1 MMSKLNIVDFH
12 THFLPSGWEVYRAPG
27 RSVDPL
33 WQRVGTRISDLDALI
48 ADSDA
53 AGISQRVIGVA
64 LAMVAAPDADLR
76 DVSRRLNDDL
86 AATVARH
93 PDRLFALATVDA
105 FDGEAA
111 AKEARRAILNLGLSG
126 LFLDSAKGDRLLDA
140 PEARPVLKVAA
151 ELGVPVFV
159 HPINPEPLATQLC
172 GLGRLGTRLSRGTIN
187 AAAAIA
193 LVTSGVFEELPDL
206 RAVITALGVSA
217 LALTGPFGE
226 LPSIFAD
233 APAGQRRHLYI
244 DIMPAEARFIRFVT
258 SLVGADHVLTG
269 SDWPILGHDPTQEIL
284 ERAFDAAGL
293 SGHDARLIAGQNAL
307 DLLQRGKAQQAKFS
321 A

>member
-1 MMSKLNIVDFH
+1 MSRFKIVDFH
-12 THFLPSGWEVYRAPG
+12 THFLPVGWEVYRPAG
-27 RSVDPL
+27 GTVDPL
-33 WQRVGTRISDLDALI
+33 WQRVGTKISDLDALI

-53 AGISQRVIGVA
+53 AGISRRVIGVA
-64 LAMVAAPDADLR
+64 LSMVAAPDADLR
-76 DVSRRLNDDL
+76 AVSRRLNDDL
-86 AATVARH
+86 ATTVAKH

-105 FDGEAA
+105 YDGEDAA
-111 AKEARRAILNLGLSG
+111 AEARRAIVELGLSG

-151 ELGVPVFV
+151 DLGVPVFV
-159 HPINPEPLATQLC
+159 HPINPEPLSSQLA

-193 LVTSGVFEELPDL
+193 LVTSGVFEELPEL
-206 RAVITALGVSA
+206 RVVITALGVSA

-233 APAGQRRHLYI
+233 APPGKRRHLYI

-269 SDWPILGHDPTQEIL
+269 SDWPILGHDPTPEIL
-284 ERAFDAAGL
+284 SKAFDAAGL
-293 SGHDARLIAGQNAL
+293 SVHEQRLIAGQNAL
-307 DLLQRGKAQQAKFS
+307 DLLTNRRNQHVLRS

>member
-1 MMSKLNIVDFH
+1 MSRLNIVDFH
-12 THFLPSGWEVYRAPG
+12 AHFLPAGWEVYRAPG
-27 RSVDPL
+27 RPVDLL
-33 WQRVGTRISDLDALI
+33 WQRIGTRISDLDALI

-53 AGISQRVIGVA
+53 AGIAQRVIGVA
-64 LAMVAAPDADLR
+64 LSMVAAPDADLR
-76 DVSRRLNDDL
+76 AVSRRLNDDL

-105 FDGEAA
+105 YDGEEAA
-111 AKEARRAILNLGLSG
+111 NEARRAILELGLSG
-126 LFLDSAKGDRLLDA
+126 LFVDSAKGDKLLDA
-140 PEARPVLKVAA
+140 PEARPVLRVAA

-159 HPINPEPLATQLC
+159 HPISPEPLATQLA

-193 LVTSGVFEELPDL
+193 LVTSGVFEELPAL
-206 RAVITALGVSA
+206 RVVITALGVSA

-233 APAGQRRHLYI
+233 APPGKRRHLYI
-244 DIMPAEARFIRFVT
+244 DIMPAEAHFIRFVT

-269 SDWPILGHDPTQEIL
+269 SDWPILGHDPTQDIL
-284 ERAFDAAGL
+284 SKAFDAAGL
-293 SGHDARLIAGQNAL
+293 SPEEQRQIAGQNAL
-307 DLLQRGKAQQAKFS
+307 GLLLNRSGQRALRS

>member
-1 MMSKLNIVDFH
+1 MSKFDIVDFH
-12 THFLPSGWEVYRAPG
+12 THFLPAGWEVYRAPG
-27 RSVDPL
+27 RPLDPL
-33 WQRVGTRISDLDALI
+33 WQRIGAKISDLDALI

-53 AGISQRVIGVA
+53 AGIAQRVIGVA
-64 LAMVAAPDADLR
+64 LSMVAAPDADLR
-76 DVSRRLNDDL
+76 AVSRRLNDDL

-105 FDGEAA
+105 YDGEEA
-111 AKEARRAILNLGLSG
+111 AKEARRAIVDLGLSG
-126 LFLDSAKGDRLLDA
+126 LFVDSAKGDRLLDA
-140 PEARPVLKVAA
+140 PEARPVLRVAA
-151 ELGVPVFV
+151 DLGVPVFV
-159 HPINPEPLATQLC
+159 HPINPEPLATQLA

-193 LVTSGVFEELPDL
+193 LVTSGVFEELPQL
-206 RAVITALGVSA
+206 RVVITALGISA

-233 APAGQRRHLYI
+233 APAAKRRHLYI

-269 SDWPILGHDPTQEIL
+269 SDWPILGHDPTPDIL
-284 ERAFDAAGL
+284 SRAFEAAGL
-293 SGHDARLIAGQNAL
+293 SAQEQRQIAGQNVL
-307 DLLQRGKAQQAKFS
+307 DLLNRSRRKTLRS

>member
-1 MMSKLNIVDFH
+1 MGRLKIVDFH
-12 THFLPSGWEVYRAPG
+12 THFLPSGWEVYRPPG
-27 RSVDPL
+27 RPIDPL
-33 WQRVGTRISDLDALI
+33 WQRIGTKISDLDALI

-53 AGISQRVIGVA
+53 AGIAQRVIGVA
-64 LAMVAAPDADLR
+64 LSMIAAPDADLR
-76 DVSRRLNDDL
+76 AVSRRLNDDL
-86 AATVARH
+86 AATVAKH
-93 PDRLFALATVDA
+93 PDRLFALASVDA
-105 FDGEAA
+105 YDGEEAA
-111 AKEARRAILNLGLSG
+111 TEARRAIVELGLSG
-126 LFLDSAKGDRLLDA
+126 LFLDSAKGDKLLDA
-140 PEARPVLKVAA
+140 PDARPVLKLAA

-159 HPINPEPLATQLC
+159 HPINPEPLATQLA

-206 RAVITALGVSA
+206 RVVITALGISA

-226 LPSIFAD
+226 LPSIFVD
-233 APAGQRRHLYI
+233 APPGKRRHLYI

-284 ERAFDAAGL
+284 AKSFEAAGL
-293 SGHDARLIAGQNAL
+293 SADEQRLIAGQNAL
-307 DLLQRGKAQQAKFS
+307 DLLLNRNRQQELRS